1 MSEKKIWYHYDNL
14 ISSPITRDILH
25 IKINNFN
32 EFKPL
37 IQETIDTFNEY
48 VKYPEMWSIEDAEY
62 RLKNGQDLFIGY
74 DRQGALAHV
83 WFEKNYLYNCFVNPR
98 RPDGYGVTFITK
110 CLQSIS
116 HRRIRLY
123 CDEWNIRAQKFFEK
137 VGFKK
142 TISYI

>member
-1 MSEKKIWYHYDNL
+1 MSETKIWYHFDNL

-25 IKINNFN
+25 IKENNFK
-32 EFKPL
+32 EFEPL
-37 IQETIDTFNEY
+37 IQETIDTFNKNVEW
-48 VKYPEMWSIEDAEY
+48 KDMWDIKEAEF
-62 RLKNGQDLFIGY
+62 RLKDGQDLFIGY

-98 RPDGYGVTFITK
+98 RPEGYGVTFVTK
-110 CLQSIS
+110 CIQGIS

-123 CDEWNIRAQKFFEK
+123 CDEWNIKAQKLFEK

-142 TISYI
+142 IISYI